1 MMTINVIA
9 LFAHLALVFW
19 ILHRMQAYTV
29 LCGYV
34 MFLQTWSLVSCCY
47 NDLGIYNFELFSYT
61 ETTLATSRLALFY
74 IVFNLGFFLVASCLT
89 HRPLVRRDYYMGT
102 RDLRLGNLKVTA
114 YFLGLVLIGH
124 IAYSFSVGGIPILEG
139 IQRIMFIRS
148 AGPVQLFLLSYG
160 AYIAFTLGYFRRLR
174 GKFSVN
180 GVLLALMLLNLVLTG
195 NKFSALIRLLVAYY
209 TAVFVKSWI
218 ANPSMKIWRL
228 RYLVIGVVVVT
239 VLLAGAFASY
249 CLMPSVQDA
258 GKLLFERVMAL
269 QGHLWWV
276 SDHALFALDR
286 FDSNHWQAEW
296 AAIVHLGDVPEGS
309 VGMKYVMVQAIG
321 ADRAFTIFET
331 GYRYTMAYPAILVL
345 TFSYPV
351 ALILQFL
358 AGGLLGLLLYYLHY
372 SLVYRHFVRALL
384 ALNIILRFVEGVLST
399 GDFFVFLTPAIALK
413 LLILF
418 VLELGVIR
426 HSLGPSTLIPT
437 ESPRRA
443 ADGAT
448 G

>member
-1 MMTINVIA
+1 MIVINAIMVV
-9 LFAHLALVFW
+9 AHLVLVFW
-19 ILHRMQAYTV
+19 IMHRMRAYTV

-34 MFLQTWSLVSCCY
+34 MFLQTWSLVSCFY

-61 ETTLATSRLALFY
+61 ETTLATCRLALFY
-74 IVFNLGFFLVASCLT
+74 IVFNLGFFLVAAY
-89 HRPLVRRDYYMGT
+89 LVRRPLARRDYFVGT

-114 YFLGLVLIGH
+114 YFLGLVLLGY
-124 IAYSFSVGGIPILEG
+124 IAYSFSVSGIPIFEG

-148 AGPVQLFLLSYG
+148 TGPVQRFLFNDG
-160 AYIAFTLGYFRRLR
+160 AYIAFALGYFRHLR

-180 GVLLALMLLNLVLTG
+180 GILLTLMLLNLVLTG

-218 ANPSMKIWRL
+218 ANPSMKIWRM

-249 CLMPSVQDA
+249 SIMPSGQDA
-258 GKLLFERVMAL
+258 GKFLFERVMAL
-269 QGHLWWV
+269 QGHLWWA
-276 SDHALFALDR
+276 SDNTLFALGR

-321 ADRAFTIFET
+321 ADRAFTIFDT
-331 GYRYTMAYPAILVL
+331 GFRYTMAYPAILVL
-345 TFSYPV
+345 TFPYPV
-351 ALILQFL
+351 ALILQL
-358 AGGLLGLLLYYLHY
+358 MAGGLLGLLLYYLHY

-384 ALNIILRFVEGVLST
+384 ALNIILRFVEGILST
-399 GDFFVFLTPAIALK
+399 GDLFVFLSPGIAFK
-413 LLILF
+413 LLLLAI
-418 VLELGVIR
+418 LELGILR
-426 HSLGPSTLIPT
+426 YAPKSDPSSEAGTPLDET
-437 ESPRRA
+437 A
-443 ADGAT
+443 AAT
-448 G
+448 S